1 MSMKV
6 KTVAAGL
13 ESTEHEVVQSED
25 THSELAD
32 APTVE
37 EIRQRAYEL
46 HLEGGCVHGRHE
58 DDWLQAERELKEEY
72 QAG

>member
-1 MSMKV
+1 MKV

-13 ESTEHEVVQSED
+13 ESTEHEVVESEQ
-25 THSELAD
+25 TQPQLAD

-46 HLEGGCVHGRHE
+46 HVEGGCVHGQDE
-58 DDWLQAERELKEEY
+58 ADWRQAERELKEKY

>member
-1 MSMKV
+1 MKL
-6 KTVAAGL
+6 KTVAAGF
-13 ESTEHEVVQSED
+13 ESTEQEEVDQSEN
-25 THSELAD
+25 TRSELAD

-46 HLEGGCVHGRHE
+46 HLEGGCAHGRHE
-58 DDWLQAERELKEEY
+58 EDWLQAERELKEEY

>member
-1 MSMKV
+1 V
-6 KTVAAGL
+6 V
-13 ESTEHEVVQSED
+13 ESEQTQPQ
-25 THSELAD
+25 LAD

-46 HLEGGCVHGRHE
+46 HVEGGGVHGQDE
-58 DDWLQAERELKEEY
+58 ADWRQAERELKEKY